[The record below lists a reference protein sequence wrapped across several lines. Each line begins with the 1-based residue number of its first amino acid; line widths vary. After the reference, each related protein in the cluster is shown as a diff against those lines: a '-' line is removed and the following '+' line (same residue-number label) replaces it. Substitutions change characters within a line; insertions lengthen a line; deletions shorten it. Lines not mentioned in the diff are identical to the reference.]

1 MSSLQFLASLVG
13 SLAWPVVVL
22 VIVVLFRST
31 IRSVL
36 TGQVKRWRA
45 GLSGVEVEYWELT
58 ADRARDQLPPDAEK
72 RAAETLGGG
81 LSGELAPVA
90 EVAPRAAVLEAFGRI
105 EQELRRITKS
115 FEAPEK
121 LERMGARQLAVVAHQ
136 HGQISDE
143 SLNAIN
149 GLTVL
154 RNLAAHGQASDL
166 DPGRALEFVHLAD
179 AILFALAQRVGDT
192 RRRAS
197 SA

>member
-1 MSSLQFLASLVG
+1 MSSLQFLTSLVG

-22 VIVVLFRST
+22 VIVVLFRTT

-105 EQELRRITKS
+105 EQELRRITRG

-121 LERMGARQLAVVAHQ
+121 LERMSARQLAVVAHQ
-136 HGQISDE
+136 HERISDE
-143 SLNAIN
+143 SFSAVN

-154 RNLAAHGQASDL
+154 RNLAAHGQAEDL
-166 DPGRALEFVHLAD
+166 DTSRALEFVHLAD
-179 AILFALAQRVGDT
+179 AVLFALGQQGGGT